1 VWFTAIGADKLGR
14 IPLNDAIQELDLP
27 GKPHAVV
34 ADAADGVWV
43 SLWGADGIARVTADG
58 DVSTFDLPP
67 GSEPHGL
74 AVDRDGALWVALESG
89 FVVRLP
95 V

>member
-1 VWFTAIGADKLGR
+1 M
-14 IPLNDAIQELDLP
+14 
-27 GKPHAVV
+27 
-34 ADAADGVWV
+34 WV
-43 SLWGADGIARVTADG
+43 SLWGADAIARVTADG
-58 DVSTFDLPP
+58 EVSTFDLPP